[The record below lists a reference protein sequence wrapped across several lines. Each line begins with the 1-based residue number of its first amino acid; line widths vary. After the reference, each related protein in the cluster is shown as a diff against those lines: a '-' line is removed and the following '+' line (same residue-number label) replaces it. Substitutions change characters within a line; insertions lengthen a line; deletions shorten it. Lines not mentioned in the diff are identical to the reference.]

1 MATPLAV
8 VLTELLQNAVEH
20 GFAGLDSDEDE
31 VAPWWVRVR
40 LRREDGWM
48 RVEVEDN
55 GSGFP
60 DGFEL
65 EGQGGLGLKIV
76 RTLVAG
82 ELNGEM
88 DVRAGAEA
96 AGGA

>member
-1 MATPLAV
+1 
-8 VLTELLQNAVEH
+8 
-20 GFAGLDSDEDE
+20 
-31 VAPWWVRVR
+31 
-40 LRREDGWM
+40 M

-96 AGGA
+96 AGGCVTLTFPVPFSPQVDALAVDPVDDGFEGASGL